1 MFDAS
6 DAIVIACA
14 AFSIG
19 MFAGVWVYA
28 GRADRRD
35 AADPM
40 AEPFGDL
47 PPPPVRRPQSSTV
60 SKPTTTGGSDGV

>member
-14 AFSIG
+14 AFCIG

-28 GRADRRD
+28 GRVDRRD
-35 AADPM
+35 SRDPM
-40 AEPFGDL
+40 GEPFGDL
-47 PPPPVRRPQSSTV
+47 PHPPVSWRGGAKRSERAARQLRP
-60 SKPTTTGGSDGV
+60 